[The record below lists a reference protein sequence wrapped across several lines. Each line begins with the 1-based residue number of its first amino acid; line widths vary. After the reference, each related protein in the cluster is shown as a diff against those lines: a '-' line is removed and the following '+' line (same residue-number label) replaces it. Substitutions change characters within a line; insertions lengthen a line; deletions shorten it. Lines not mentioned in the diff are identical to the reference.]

1 MEWIKERV
9 GDGAGW
15 AYFSV
20 SLDLSKLIYLHS
32 KGNPDLYI
40 WGRSIIMAFAVW
52 HSQEFY
58 PVLLELLP
66 VAGGQSYLADVLVDR
81 LSIY

>member
-9 GDGAGW
+9 GDGASW

-32 KGNPDLYI
+32 KGDPDLD
-40 WGRSIIMAFAVW
+40 
-52 HSQEFY
+52 
-58 PVLLELLP
+58 LE
-66 VAGGQSYLADVLVDR
+66 
-81 LSIY
+81 SIYLGPIHNNGICSLTLPGILPCVA